1 MGLGEVPDR
10 FMLGRG
16 MAGKTGGENGKEDPT
31 HTLKT
36 LALPIAGESAQGWGG
51 GGNDQGLVL
60 SPPSSQVP
68 SHPTCLLGWRK
79 DGL

>member
-31 HTLKT
+31 HTLET

-51 GGNDQGLVL
+51 GAMTRAWCFLL
-60 SPPSSQVP
+60 LPLKSPLTPP
-68 SHPTCLLGWRK
+68 AC
-79 DGL
+79 

>member
-16 MAGKTGGENGKEDPT
+16 MAGKRGGENGKEDPP

-36 LALPIAGESAQGWGG
+36 LALPIAGDSAQGWGG
-51 GGNDQGLVL
+51 GQ
-60 SPPSSQVP
+60 
-68 SHPTCLLGWRK
+68 
-79 DGL
+79 